1 MTKPTN
7 MPWGDRVARVRDP
20 LGNLWWIMTR
30 LEEVSEE
37 EIGRR
42 YGEKEYI
49 DAMQYVQSTDFF
61 DVKK

>member
-1 MTKPTN
+1 
-7 MPWGDRVARVRDP
+7 
-20 LGNLWWIMTR
+20 MTR
-30 LEEVSEE
+30 IEEVSED

-61 DVKK
+61 DVKKQKLLRREQLRNW